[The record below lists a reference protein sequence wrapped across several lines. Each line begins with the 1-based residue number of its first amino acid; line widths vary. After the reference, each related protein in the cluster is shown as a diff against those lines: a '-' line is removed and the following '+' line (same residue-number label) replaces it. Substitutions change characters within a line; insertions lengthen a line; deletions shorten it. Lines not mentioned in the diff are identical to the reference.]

1 MWNLDLDYTV
11 YTAYIELRGLFD
23 LVPATFLSEHLQ
35 CRLRYT
41 YTVYVIILWGITIFL
56 LSYVSVTDNVASPLL
71 IVGHELDHYDTI
83 DTNNLVSGLQLH
95 LSVRIYSGDAYQTV
109 TQHGAVMSGEN
120 VRVVLE
126 HSASEFK
133 Y

>member
-1 MWNLDLDYTV
+1 
-11 YTAYIELRGLFD
+11 
-23 LVPATFLSEHLQ
+23 
-35 CRLRYT
+35 
-41 YTVYVIILWGITIFL
+41 L